1 MKGLKIFI
9 VDDEPLMR
17 LSMLDALEEVGCEV
31 MAAATGTE
39 GLAVL
44 STRQFDIVITDL
56 RLPGADGLTILKACK
71 ERSPTTE
78 VILITAH
85 GSVDTAVG
93 AIKLG
98 AYDYITKPFQMDE
111 LLLIV
116 ERVGKIIG
124 LRRENLELKEVL
136 EDRFSF
142 GGIHGRNHHMRAL
155 LEKIKLIAA
164 TDSPVSLV
172 GERGTGKE
180 LVAHTIHLNSSRRD
194 QPLIKLCCA
203 DLPDHV
209 LEAELFGHEKG
220 ALAGA
225 SRQRRGRVEL
235 AHKGTLLLDDVE
247 ALSPILQGKLWRV
260 LQARKFERVGGRE
273 SIELDVRI
281 LCASRQDLREAVGQ
295 GRFRQD
301 LCEWLSAVQ
310 IMVPPLRER
319 REDVLVIA
327 EHVLEVTSERLNR
340 SLKGFSQPSCDVLL
354 HYSFPG
360 NVGELE
366 KMVERAVAVGRNGEP
381 LEPWDLCGFQTCP
394 YLGGAPQSTCGFC
407 AEGLSAKTGEP
418 DVQTAATLATAR
430 EAFEKDYIET
440 VLKQVD
446 GSRTTAA
453 AVLGLSRKALWDK
466 CKRYGISSA
475 KGEAEERD
483 E

>member
-17 LSMLDALEEVGCEV
+17 LSMQDALEGVGCEV

-39 GLAVL
+39 GVAVL
-44 STRQFDIVITDL
+44 GTRQFDIVITDL
-56 RLPGADGLTILKACK
+56 RLPGADGLTILKTCK

-142 GGIHGRNHHMRAL
+142 GGIHGRNHQMRAL
-155 LEKIKLIAA
+155 LDKIKLIAA
-164 TDSPVSLV
+164 ADSPVSLV

-180 LVAHTIHLNSSRRD
+180 LVAHTIHLNSPRRD
-194 QPLIKLCCA
+194 QPLIKMCCA
-203 DLPDHV
+203 DLPDHL

-220 ALAGA
+220 AVPG
-225 SRQRRGRVEL
+225 
-235 AHKGTLLLDDVE
+235 
-247 ALSPILQGKLWRV
+247 
-260 LQARKFERVGGRE
+260 
-273 SIELDVRI
+273 
-281 LCASRQDLREAVGQ
+281 ASRQDLKEAVAQ

-301 LCEWLSAVQ
+301 LCDHLAAVQ
-310 IMVPPLRER
+310 VVVPPLRER

-327 EHVLEVTSERLNR
+327 EHVLELRSKSLNK
-340 SLKGFSQPSCDVLL
+340 SPKGFSQPSCDLLL

-366 KMVERAVAVGRNGEP
+366 QMVERAVTLGRNGEP
-381 LEPWDLCGFQTCP
+381 LQPWDLCGFQSCP
-394 YLGGAPQSTCGFC
+394 YLGGAPQATCGFC
-407 AEGLSAKTGEP
+407 AEGLSAKADEP
-418 DVQTAATLATAR
+418 AAQAATTLATAR

-446 GSRTTAA
+446 GSRTSAA

>member
-1 MKGLKIFI
+1 MKGLKILI

-17 LSMLDALEEVGCEV
+17 LSMLDALEGVGCEV

-44 STRQFDIVITDL
+44 GTRQFDIVITDL
-56 RLPGADGLTILKACK
+56 RLPGADGLTILKSCK

-78 VILITAH
+78 VIVITAH

-98 AYDYITKPFQMDE
+98 AYDYITKPFQMEE

-116 ERVGKIIG
+116 ERVGKFLG

-155 LEKIKLIAA
+155 LEKIKLVAA

-180 LVAHTIHLNSSRRD
+180 LVAHAIHLNSPRRD
-194 QPLIKLCCA
+194 QPLIKVCCA
-203 DLPDHV
+203 DLPDHL

-220 ALAGA
+220 ALSGA
-225 SRQRRGRVEL
+225 LRRRRGRFEL
-235 AHKGTLLLDDVE
+235 AHKGTLLLGDVD
-247 ALSPILQGKLWRV
+247 ALSSVLQNKLWRV
-260 LQARKFERVGGRE
+260 LQERKFERVGGRE
-273 SIELDVRI
+273 PVEVDVRI
-281 LCASRQDLREAVGQ
+281 LCASRQDLTEAVVQ

-301 LCEWLSAVQ
+301 LCEHLAAVQ
-310 IMVPPLRER
+310 VVVPPLRER

-327 EHVLEVTSERLNR
+327 EHVLERKSGSLNK
-340 SLKGFSQPSCDVLL
+340 SPKGFSQPSRELLL
-354 HYSFPG
+354 HFSFPG

-366 KMVERAVAVGRNGEP
+366 QMVERAVGLGRNGEP
-381 LEPWDLCGFQTCP
+381 LQPWDLCGFQTCP
-394 YLGGAPQSTCGFC
+394 YLGGAPQPDCGFC
-407 AEGLSAKTGEP
+407 AEGLSAKAGAPEGNP
-418 DVQTAATLATAR
+418 GATLAAAR
-430 EAFEKDYIET
+430 EAFEKEYIEAA
-440 VLKQVD
+440 LKQVD

>member
-1 MKGLKIFI
+1 VKGLKVFI

-17 LSMLDALEEVGCEV
+17 LSMLDALEGVGCEV
-31 MAAATGTE
+31 LAAATGTE

-44 STRQFDIVITDL
+44 GTRQFDIVITDL

-116 ERVGKIIG
+116 ERVGKILG

-142 GGIHGRNHHMRAL
+142 GGIHGRNHQMRAL

-164 TDSPVSLV
+164 NDSPVSLV

-180 LVAHTIHLNSSRRD
+180 LVAHTIHLNSPRRD
-194 QPLIKLCCA
+194 QPLIKMCCA
-203 DLPDHV
+203 GFPDHL

-225 SRQRRGRVEL
+225 SRQRRGRLEL
-235 AHKGTLLLDDVE
+235 AHKGTLFLDDVD
-247 ALSPILQGKLWRV
+247 ALAPALQTKLWKAV
-260 LQARKFERVGGRE
+260 QARTFERVGGRE
-273 SIELDVRI
+273 SVELDVRI
-281 LCASRQDLREAVGQ
+281 ICASRQDLKEAVRE

-301 LCEWLSAVQ
+301 LADQLAAVQ
-310 IMVPPLRER
+310 VDVPPLRER
-319 REDVLVIA
+319 REDILVIA
-327 EHVLEVTSERLNR
+327 EHVLELN
-340 SLKGFSQPSCDVLL
+340 SGALNKSPKGFSQPSRELLL

-360 NVGELE
+360 NVEELGQ
-366 KMVERAVAVGRNGEP
+366 MVARAVALGRNGEP
-381 LEPWDLCGFQTCP
+381 VQPWDLCGFQTCP
-394 YLGGAPQSTCGFC
+394 YLGGSPQSACGFC
-407 AEGLSAKTGEP
+407 TEGLSAKAEGS
-418 DVQTAATLATAR
+418 DVPLAATLASAR
-430 EAFEKDYIET
+430 ETFEKDYIEA

-453 AVLGLSRKALWDK
+453 TLLGLSRKALWDK

-475 KGEAEERD
+475 KGQAEEKD